1 MCLQYPL
8 LSCTARRDLPSV
20 NLQFGKAAQY
30 TTDHVVLILNQILIN
45 IQFLSLFSLG
55 LLQWMAYTAWQGAYE
70 LFVGKQP
77 IVGAGLPRPSPIYR
91 PVSPWSSSKRRPINL
106 PLRLLY
112 ACLPPSCVIHIVTMG
127 RY

>member
-8 LSCTARRDLPSV
+8 LSYTARKDLPSV

-55 LLQWMAYTAWQGAYE
+55 LLQWTAYTAWQGVYE

-77 IVGAGLPRPSPIYR
+77 TVGAGLPRPPPIYR
-91 PVSPWSSSKRRPINL
+91 PVAPWSSSKRGLIMSFNTFIQACGG
-106 PLRLLY
+106 LL
-112 ACLPPSCVIHIVTMG
+112 TG
-127 RY
+127 R

>member
-55 LLQWMAYTAWQGAYE
+55 LLHWMAYIAWQGAYE

-77 IVGAGLPRPSPIYR
+77 IVGAGLLRPSPIYR
-91 PVSPWSSSKRRPINL
+91 PVSPWSSSKPTATNRTLHRV
-106 PLRLLY
+106 Y
-112 ACLPPSCVIHIVTMG
+112 GCV
-127 RY
+127 